1 MKKIN
6 YPVIRKHVLKTQLG
20 KKVYRNLTIS
30 TIILIISL
38 LVLAII
44 MSLMCDYCLH
54 GGNWDTFQLSFTIAP
69 LLFLISSI
77 SGLLMSFYVGQY
89 TILIKTYKNK

>member
-38 LVLAII
+38 LVLAIT

-54 GGNWDTFQLSFTIAP
+54 DGNWDIFQFSFTIAP

-77 SGLLMSFYVGQY
+77 SGLLMSFFVGQY
-89 TILIKTYKNK
+89 TILIKTYKKK

>member
-6 YPVIRKHVLKTQLG
+6 YPVIRKNVLKTQLG

-54 GGNWDTFQLSFTIAP
+54 GGNWYKFQLSFTIAP

-77 SGLLMSFYVGQY
+77 SGLLMSFFVGQY